1 MLLSGASVLDPDSG
15 STVSADVLLGE
26 DRIVAVGRGLG
37 GDDRV
42 DCSGGLLIPGL
53 IDCHAHVAFPRPESL
68 PRSARI
74 LEAVPVLHRFL
85 TRGVTTVRDAW
96 GADAGFTHALRE
108 GWITGPDLLISLRQ
122 LSPTAGLG
130 DTWTP
135 DLGTRDRFAD
145 PSLPD
150 PVFDG
155 PDAARA
161 AVRRMV
167 RAGADWIKVGAS
179 GAMRGL
185 RERRDVTATD
195 DELRALVD
203 EARRC
208 RRDVLAHAHSAHSAT
223 AAARAG
229 VRSIEHGVFL
239 DEAAVAAMR
248 EEGCW
253 YVPTLAP
260 IHHAGDDQ
268 TTTAHRRSLA
278 LALQTGVPVAAGSD
292 MAPRPHVDLLTEL
305 HLLSEAGLGDAG
317 ALKAA
322 TSEAA
327 RLLRLD
333 HDRGRIEP
341 GLRADLV
348 LLDQT
353 TLDVSDLAR
362 RIRSV
367 WHNGQIIP

>member
-1 MLLSGASVLDPDSG
+1 V
-15 STVSADVLLGE
+15 ADVISRTAPPTCLSP
-26 DRIVAVGRGLG
+26 DRSRACRASHLEPRPDDGTDRRRRPRGLVQLG
-37 GDDRV
+37 AGNLDLSVSPLVLPDGTV
-42 DCSGGLLIPGL
+42 LS
-53 IDCHAHVAFPRPESL
+53 PRKPCWW
-68 PRSARI
+68 P
-74 LEAVPVLHRFL
+74 
-85 TRGVTTVRDAW
+85 
-96 GADAGFTHALRE
+96 DAGFTHALRE

-135 DLGTRDRFAD
+135 DLGTRD
-145 PSLPD
+145 L
-150 PVFDG
+150 
-155 PDAARA
+155 
-161 AVRRMV
+161 
-167 RAGADWIKVGAS
+167 
-179 GAMRGL
+179 
-185 RERRDVTATD
+185 
-195 DELRALVD
+195 D

-208 RRDVLAHAHSAHSAT
+208 RRDVLANAHSAHSAT

-278 LALQTGVPVAAGSD
+278 LTLQTGVPVAAGSD

-353 TLDVSDLAR
+353 ALDVSDLAS

>member
-1 MLLSGASVLDPDSG
+1 
-15 STVSADVLLGE
+15 
-26 DRIVAVGRGLG
+26 
-37 GDDRV
+37 
-42 DCSGGLLIPGL
+42 
-53 IDCHAHVAFPRPESL
+53 
-68 PRSARI
+68 
-74 LEAVPVLHRFL
+74 
-85 TRGVTTVRDAW
+85 
-96 GADAGFTHALRE
+96 
-108 GWITGPDLLISLRQ
+108 
-122 LSPTAGLG
+122 
-130 DTWTP
+130 
-135 DLGTRDRFAD
+135 
-145 PSLPD
+145 
-150 PVFDG
+150 
-155 PDAARA
+155 
-161 AVRRMV
+161 MV

-179 GAMRGL
+179 GAMRSL

-353 TLDVSDLAR
+353 TLDVSDLAS